1 MLEQL
6 GNRAETVEKPVSPNP
21 LFDRSSSVP
30 SSTAEKAR
38 TAVKRAMADR
48 SLDVKDELTRLDL
61 EEMELVF
68 SGRDEICTCWFDFE
82 DRPSFTPALLNDIS
96 KVQQTLRTTYEKSDP
111 RANKLK
117 YLVWASRMPGVWNL
131 GGDLS
136 LFADLIRT
144 QNRDKL
150 REYAYRVVREGYANW
165 TNLNLPIITVALI
178 QGDALGG
185 GFEAA
190 LSSNLIVAERS
201 AKFGLPEILF
211 SLFPGM
217 GAYSFLSR
225 RIAPGRAERM
235 IMSGRL
241 YTAEELYELGVV
253 DVLADDGRGEEALHQ
268 YIAKNDRR
276 HAAHRAIFQAR
287 QRINPVTLKEMM
299 DITDMWV
306 DTAMTLEETDLKKM
320 GRLVSAQD
328 RRRERVLKSA

>member
-6 GNRAETVEKPVSPNP
+6 STAAETVEKDVSPNS
-21 LFDRSSSVP
+21 LFDHRSSL
-30 SSTAEKAR
+30 SSSATEKAR

-48 SLDVKDELTRLDL
+48 STDIKDELASLNLD
-61 EEMELVF
+61 EIDVVF

-82 DRPSFTPALLNDIS
+82 DRPSFTPALLNDIG
-96 KVQQTLRTTYEKSDP
+96 KVQQSIRSWYEKSNG
-111 RANKLK
+111 RSSKLK
-117 YLVWASRMPGVWNL
+117 YLVWGSRMPGVWNL

-136 LFADLIRT
+136 LFSQLI
-144 QNRDKL
+144 QNQEREKL

-165 TNLNLPIITVALI
+165 TSLNVPIITVALI

-190 LSSNLIVAERS
+190 LSSNVIVAERS

-241 YTAEELYELGVV
+241 YTAEELYEMGVV
-253 DVLADDGRGEEALHQ
+253 DVLADDGHGEEALHQ
-268 YIAKNDRR
+268 YVAKNERR

-299 DITDMWV
+299 DITDLWV
-306 DTAMTLEETDLKKM
+306 ETAMTLDEADLKKM

-328 RRRERVLKSA
+328 RRRNRVLKSA

>member
-6 GNRAETVEKPVSPNP
+6 GTAAETVEKDVSPNP
-21 LFDRSSSVP
+21 LFDRRTSF
-30 SSTAEKAR
+30 SSTATEKAR
-38 TAVKRAMADR
+38 NAVKRAMAER
-48 SLDVKDELTRLDL
+48 STDLKDELARLDL
-61 EEMELVF
+61 NEMQVEF

-82 DRPSFTPALLNDIS
+82 DRPSFTPGLLNDIG
-96 KVQQTLRTTYEKSDP
+96 KVQQSIRSWHESSNG
-111 RANKLK
+111 RNSKLK

-131 GGDLS
+131 GGDLR
-136 LFADLIRT
+136 LFAELIET

-241 YTAEELYELGVV
+241 YSAEELYEMGVV
-253 DVLADDGRGEEALHQ
+253 DVLADDGCGEEALHQ
-268 YIAKNDRR
+268 YVAKNARR

-299 DITDMWV
+299 DITDLWV
-306 DTAMTLEETDLKKM
+306 DTAMTLEDADLKKM
-320 GRLVSAQD
+320 ARLVSAQD

>member
-1 MLEQL
+1 MFEQL
-6 GNRAETVEKPVSPNP
+6 GNRAEPVEKPVSPKP
-21 LFDRSSSVP
+21 LFGRKTPAVS
-30 SSTAEKAR
+30 AAEEKAR

-48 SLDVKDELTRLDL
+48 TLDVKQELSHLDL
-61 EEMELVF
+61 QEMELAF
-68 SGRDEICTCWFDFE
+68 TGRDEICTCWFDFE

-96 KVQQTLRTTYEKSDP
+96 KVQQTLRSAYEKSDP
-111 RANKLK
+111 RTTKLK

-136 LFADLIRT
+136 LFAELIRT

-253 DVLADDGRGEEALHQ
+253 DVLADDGHGEEALHQ
-268 YIAKNDRR
+268 YISKNERR

-299 DITDMWV
+299 DITDLWV
-306 DTAMTLEETDLKKM
+306 DTAMTLEEADLKKM
-320 GRLVSAQD
+320 SRLVSAQD

>member
-6 GNRAETVEKPVSPNP
+6 GTAAETVEKEVSPNP
-21 LFDRSSSVP
+21 LFDRQTSL
-30 SSTAEKAR
+30 SSTATEKAR
-38 TAVKRAMADR
+38 NAVKRAMAER
-48 SLDVKDELTRLDL
+48 STELKDELARLELD
-61 EEMELVF
+61 EMEVVF

-82 DRPSFTPALLNDIS
+82 DRPSFTPALLNDIG
-96 KVQQTLRTTYEKSDP
+96 KVQQSV
-111 RANKLK
+111 RAWHESSNGRDSKLK

-131 GGDLS
+131 GGDLR
-136 LFADLIRT
+136 LFAELIRT

-165 TNLNLPIITVALI
+165 TNLNLPVITVALI

-241 YTAEELYELGVV
+241 YSAEELYEMGVV
-253 DVLADDGRGEEALHQ
+253 DVLADDGCGEEALHQ
-268 YIAKNDRR
+268 YVAKNARR

-299 DITDMWV
+299 DITDLWV
-306 DTAMTLEETDLKKM
+306 DTAMTLEDADLKKM
-320 GRLVSAQD
+320 ARLVSAQD
-328 RRRERVLKSA
+328 RRRDRVLKSA

>member
-6 GNRAETVEKPVSPNP
+6 STTAETVEKVVSPNP
-21 LFDRSSSVP
+21 LFDHRTPLATVAS
-30 SSTAEKAR
+30 EKAR
-38 TAVKRAMADR
+38 TAVKRAMGERVDGIKEELCG
-48 SLDVKDELTRLDL
+48 LDLNEMEIVFSAKDE
-61 EEMELVF
+61 V
-68 SGRDEICTCWFDFE
+68 CTCWFDFK
-82 DRPSFTPALLNDIS
+82 DRPSFTPALLSDIS
-96 KVQQTLRTTYEKSDP
+96 KVQESLRAWHEKSEIGGS
-111 RANKLK
+111 KLK

-136 LFADLIRT
+136 LFADLIRK
-144 QNRDKL
+144 QDDAKL

-165 TNLNLPIITVALI
+165 TNLNLPITTVALV

-225 RIAPGRAERM
+225 RITPSQAQRM

-241 YTAEELYELGVV
+241 YGAEELYELGIV
-253 DVLADDGRGEEALHQ
+253 DVLADDGRGVETFHQ
-268 YIAKNDRR
+268 YVAKNERR
-276 HAAHRAIFQAR
+276 HTAHRAIFQAR

-299 DITDMWV
+299 DITDLWV
-306 DTAMTLEETDLKKM
+306 DTAMSLEETDLKKM
-320 GRLVSAQD
+320 ARLVSAQD
-328 RRRERVLKSA
+328 RRRTRVLQSA

>member
-6 GNRAETVEKPVSPNP
+6 STAAETVEKEVSPNP
-21 LFDRSSSVP
+21 LFDHRTPLSP
-30 SSTAEKAR
+30 SATEKAR
-38 TAVKRAMADR
+38 TAVKRAMAERTTD
-48 SLDVKDELTRLDL
+48 LKEELARLDL
-61 EEMELVF
+61 NEMELVF

-82 DRPSFTPALLNDIS
+82 DRPSFTPALLNDIG
-96 KVQQTLRTTYEKSDP
+96 KVQQSVRSWYENSNG
-111 RANKLK
+111 RGAKLK

-225 RIAPGRAERM
+225 RIAPGVAERM

-241 YTAEELYELGVV
+241 YTAEELYEMGVV
-253 DVLADDGRGEEALHQ
+253 DVLADDGRGEEVLHQ
-268 YIAKNDRR
+268 YVAKNDRR

-299 DITDMWV
+299 DITDLWV
-306 DTAMTLEETDLKKM
+306 DTAMTLEDADLKKM
-320 GRLVSAQD
+320 ARLVSAQD
-328 RRRERVLKSA
+328 RRRNRVLKSA